1 MKLVACIALAAVASA
16 NLLFRDIANVISDVT
31 PQIIDVVNDVAP
43 TFEKNG
49 LGALVETRI
58 YDDGFHKIISQ
69 PIQDIAFD
77 WSQQFDMINDLT
89 EKMIAMKANDS
100 Q

>member
-1 MKLVACIALAAVASA
+1 M
-16 NLLFRDIANVISDVT
+16 
-31 PQIIDVVNDVAP
+31 
-43 TFEKNG
+43 G
-49 LGALVETRI
+49 
-58 YDDGFHKIISQ
+58 IISQ